1 MTITAPSLIYACVI
15 CLIFYILRGNS
26 RKYLL
31 VVASIFYIYALSSLA
46 GITVL
51 AVSAMAYVFGLMI
64 GHNREK
70 NETKAA
76 AVWTYTAVALC
87 VLSLLIL
94 KYLPRVDRF
103 SALFIPVGYSFYIF
117 QVISY
122 LVDVKRGTISA
133 VKSPVDVVLY
143 LTWFPKFVSGPIERW
158 DNFNKQINGDRGLS
172 SVRFRDFERWK
183 RAIYYIL
190 FGCFMKIVIADRLA
204 IPVEKLFEGVM
215 SYGSIWLILGSLFYT
230 IQIYCDFAGY
240 SYVAIGVSLMFGI
253 ELVKN
258 FEMPYC
264 SKNITEFWRRWHMS
278 LSSWLKD
285 YLYIPLG
292 GNRKGDARK
301 IINTMIVFLVCGMWH
316 GSGLNFV
323 VWGLLHGI
331 FSAVD
336 SICKQKGIDGVRK
349 GLPGLLISFCEA
361 SFAWI
366 FFRATSLT
374 SALSYVKGIFTH
386 FSGYGS
392 FVHQMERLEM
402 KQPELIFI
410 GILFAVMA
418 LLDSLAY
425 RKKSNI
431 PEMIAGRSQGVRYI
445 CFYIL
450 VVVIFIFGAY
460 GPDMGAR
467 LIYMNF

>member
-1 MTITAPSLIYACVI
+1 MTITIPSFLYALVI

-31 VVASIFYIYALSSLA
+31 AVASIFYVYALSSHA
-46 GITVL
+46 GIAVMAVSVL
-51 AVSAMAYVFGLMI
+51 AYLFGCII
-64 GHNREK
+64 GQK
-70 NETKAA
+70 KTQGNEKAA
-76 AVWTYTAVALC
+76 AAYTYAAVALC

-94 KYLPRVDRF
+94 KYLPRADLF
-103 SALFIPVGYSFYIF
+103 STLFIPVGYSFYIF

-122 LVDVKRGTISA
+122 LVDIKRGTIQA
-133 VKSPVDVVLY
+133 QKNPVDVLLY
-143 LTWFPKFVSGPIERW
+143 LTWFPKFVSGPIERF
-158 DNFNKQINGDRGLS
+158 DGFHKEIEQLS
-172 SVRFRDFERWK
+172 CVRFRDFDRWK

-204 IPVEKLFEGVM
+204 VPVDKLFEGVM
-215 SYGSIWLILGSLFYT
+215 SYGSLWLILGSIFYT
-230 IQIYCDFAGY
+230 VQIYCDFAGY

-253 ELVKN
+253 ELMKN

-278 LSSWLKD
+278 LSSFLKD

-292 GNRKGDARK
+292 GNRKGDVRK

-316 GSGLNFV
+316 GSGFNFV
-323 VWGLLHGI
+323 AWGLLHGA

-336 SICKQKGIDGVRK
+336 SICKQKGIALCRK
-349 GLPGLLISFCEA
+349 GILGLVIAFCEA

-366 FFRATSLT
+366 FFRATSFS
-374 SALSYVKGIFTH
+374 SALGYVKGIFTH
-386 FSGYGS
+386 LSGYGS
-392 FVHQMERLEM
+392 FTYQMERLEM
-402 KQPELIFI
+402 ALPELILI
-410 GILFAVMA
+410 GILFVAMA
-418 LLDSLAY
+418 ILDSLAY
-425 RKKSNI
+425 RHKNCI
-431 PEMIAGRSQGVRYI
+431 PEMISVLPQGVRYV
-445 CFYIL
+445 CFYVL
-450 VVVIFIFGAY
+450 VIVIFIFGAY